1 MGHAAEGRQ
10 SAGESCPFRMYGTT
24 AMIWDRTNIIC
35 LGHSYSR
42 QPIPCEGPFS
52 PKSPD
57 SPYRHYT
64 AIFRGTCRKHIILV
78 ISRN

>member
-42 QPIPCEGPFS
+42 QPIPCDGPFS
-52 PKSPD
+52 KVSGFD
-57 SPYRHYT
+57 VSASHRHLSWYMPQT
-64 AIFRGTCRKHIILV
+64 HHIGDF
-78 ISRN
+78 S